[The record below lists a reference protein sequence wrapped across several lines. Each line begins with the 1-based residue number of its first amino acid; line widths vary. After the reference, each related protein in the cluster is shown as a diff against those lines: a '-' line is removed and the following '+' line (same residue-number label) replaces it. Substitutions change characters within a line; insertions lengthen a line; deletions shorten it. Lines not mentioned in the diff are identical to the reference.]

1 MNLLDQQIIRYCL
14 TKIREALKKKSLTY
28 SHVAQLLDTSEV
40 TVKRIMHD
48 DNIKFERLIKLCNIA
63 DIAIDVLLNEAVN
76 RPAEHQYFT
85 PAQDHAFAKSEQ
97 LLHYFSLLAFEKKPI
112 EEIALQYKLT
122 PAMTHTY
129 LRALEGLELITL
141 LPENKVQFNF
151 TFPIGFS
158 PDSLVLKN
166 QLKQVIIDTTQA
178 IVTEQDKHAFMIVK
192 PLQLPYSMHE
202 KMLDE
207 LVNVVDKY
215 AELSEKYQHKDIENM
230 RQVLIVDNKIPEKS
244 PIALAPILD
253 L

>member
-1 MNLLDQQIIRYCL
+1 MSLFDQQIIRYCL
-14 TKIREALKKKSLTY
+14 AKIRGALKQKSLTY
-28 SHVAQLLDTSEV
+28 SHVAHRLDTSEV
-40 TVKRIMHD
+40 TVKRMMYD
-48 DNIKFERLIKLCNIA
+48 DNIKFERLIKLCGIA

-85 PAQDHAFAKSEQ
+85 PAQDHAFANSEQ
-97 LLHYFSLLAFEKKPI
+97 LLHYFSLLVFEKIPI
-112 EEIALQYKLT
+112 AEIELQYQLT
-122 PAMTHTY
+122 PAMTYTY
-129 LRALEGLELITL
+129 LRALEKLELITL
-141 LPENKVQFNF
+141 LPANKVQFNF

-166 QLKQVIIDTTQA
+166 QLKQVIIETTQA

-215 AELSEKYQHKDIENM
+215 AELSEKYKHEDIENM
-230 RQVLIVDNKIPEKS
+230 RQVLIVDNKIPDTS
-244 PIALAPILD
+244 PIPLSPILD